1 MRFGVLFLLLLAG
14 CGAARNTDDENGTL
28 TDSSVTEDGFS
39 PALDSGIGLEADLDG
54 NPGKECKNLQCKQV
68 TCASGKTTALT
79 GTVFN
84 PGKSDPLYNVVV
96 FVPNAKPAPF
106 KPGVSCE
113 KCGVVSGEP
122 IAATLSGADGKFR
135 LENAPAGEN
144 IPLVIQ
150 IGRWRRQVI
159 VPKVEPCVD
168 NALDGELTRLPKNQ
182 KEGDIPLTAIV
193 TSTYDPTECILRKI
207 GIDDSEFTLMLGGG
221 RIHIFRGN
229 GTTLGTETPPG
240 DVLWNTVDRLK
251 TYDLVAFP
259 CASVASGVDAAKAK
273 QNVVDYANAG
283 GRVFATDLSYPW
295 VDASAPA
302 PWNNTAVWGSGS
314 TSNPFSIETS
324 FPKGKALADW
334 LKNIGATP
342 THGSINLTGTFA
354 RSTAVN
360 PPTQAWITN
369 SSTVQHFT
377 FNTPVG
383 AADAM
388 QCGRVV
394 YSSFH
399 VASGGGAG
407 TFPGSCNSTPLTPQ
421 EKVLEFMLFDL
432 ASCVNP
438 DKETPK
444 PPPIK

>member
-1 MRFGVLFLLLLAG
+1 MVRVGLALFLSLLVG
-14 CGAARNTDDENGTL
+14 CGAARTTDLDDLPGDDAT
-28 TDSSVTEDGFS
+28 TGDGFS
-39 PALDSGIGLEADLDG
+39 IDDTGGLGVDGGLDG
-54 NPGKECKNLQCKQV
+54 SGRECVNLECKQV
-68 TCASGKTTALT
+68 ACEGTAKTTLT
-79 GTVFN
+79 GTVWN

-96 FVPNAKPAPF
+96 YIPNSKPDPF

-113 KCGVVSGEP
+113 KCGTVSGSP
-122 IAATLSGADGKFR
+122 IATALSGPDGKFR
-135 LENAPAGEN
+135 LENVPAGEN
-144 IPLVIQ
+144 IPLVVQ
-150 IGRWRRQVI
+150 IGRWRRQVVI
-159 VPKVEPCVD
+159 PKVEPCV
-168 NALDGELTRLPKNQ
+168 NTTLPGELTRLPKNQ

-207 GIDDSEFTLMLGGG
+207 GIDDSEFTLMLKGG

-229 GTTLGTETPPG
+229 GQSLGTETPGG
-240 DVLWNTVDRLK
+240 DVLWGTVDRLK

-259 CASVASGVDAAKAK
+259 CSSVSSDATHK
-273 QNVVDYANAG
+273 QNLVNYANAG

-295 VDASAPA
+295 VDASSPA
-302 PWNNTAVWGSGS
+302 PWNATANWGSGS
-314 TSNPFSIETS
+314 TANPFTVETS

-334 LKNIGATP
+334 LKFVGATP
-342 THGSINLTGTFA
+342 TYGQISLTGTFA
-354 RSTAVN
+354 RSTSVN
-360 PPTQAWITN
+360 PPTQKWITN

-383 AADAM
+383 AAATA

-399 VASGGGAG
+399 VAAGGGSG
-407 TFPGSCNSTPLTPQ
+407 TFPAGCSTTPLTPQ

-432 ASCVNP
+432 ASCVQT
-438 DKETPK
+438 DKDPPK